1 MKKLI
6 WLVLVITII
15 ACESKKG
22 SETKE
27 MPLNT
32 HFQEPH
38 RLQFHFSPKEK
49 WMNDPN
55 GMVYHNGEYHLFY
68 QFYPDSTV
76 WGPMHWGHAVSKD
89 LLHWEHLPIAL
100 YPDDLGY
107 IFSGSAVLDK
117 QNTSGFGSIEN
128 PPLVAIFTYHDIAG
142 ERAGDI
148 LFQTQAIAFSLDNG
162 RTWTKYDGNP
172 VIKNPGIKDFR
183 DPKVFWLDSE
193 NKWIMA
199 LAVKDHISFYS
210 SKNLRDWKQESD
222 FGLTLG
228 AHGGVWECPDLFR
241 LDDQW
246 VLLVSI
252 NPGGPNGGSATQYFV
267 GDFDGKTFT
276 PQDGQTRWLDY
287 GRDNY
292 AGITWSN
299 IPDEDG
305 RKIFIGW
312 MSNWDYANVV
322 PTEKWRSAM
331 TLPRFLSLDKNKDGY
346 IVKSTLI
353 KEVEMLH
360 GSSQKLSATHEKV
373 ITLNPAGWALYDLNL
388 ELAAPSSPIPSFEI
402 QLFNEVG
409 DTLKLGYDSEEKQ
422 FYINRDKAGKNDF
435 ADNFKGIQTAPLSIE
450 GKTTSIRLLVDV
462 GSVEIFINEGE
473 LAMTSL
479 FFPQQPMNKAQMT
492 IETTQPCS
500 VNGNIFE
507 MKSIWN

>member
-1 MKKLI
+1 MKKIIFLI
-6 WLVLVITII
+6 ALISII
-15 ACESKKG
+15 ACESQ
-22 SETKE
+22 KE
-27 MPLNT
+27 SNQNEKALDT
-32 HFQEPH
+32 EYQEKH

-68 QFYPDSTV
+68 QYYPDSTV
-76 WGPMHWGHAVSKD
+76 WGPMHWGHAISKD

-100 YPDDLGY
+100 YPDSLGY

-117 QNTSGFGSIEN
+117 DNTSGFGAKN
-128 PPLVAIFTYHDIAG
+128 PPLIAIYTYHDIVG
-142 ERAGDI
+142 ERAGGV
-148 LFQTQAIAFSLDNG
+148 LYQTQAIAYSLDNG
-162 RTWTKYDGNP
+162 RNWTKYEGNP

-183 DPKVFWLDSE
+183 DPKVFWLE
-193 NKWIMA
+193 GANKWMMA

-210 SKNLRDWKQESD
+210 SKNLKDWTHESD
-222 FGLTLG
+222 FGINLG
-228 AHGGVWECPDLFR
+228 AHGGVWECPDLFK
-241 LDDQW
+241 LNDKW

-276 PQDGQTRWLDY
+276 PQDDKTRWLDY

-292 AGITWSN
+292 AGVTWSN

-305 RKIFIGW
+305 RKIFMGW

-331 TLPRFLSLDKNKDGY
+331 TLPRKLTLDKNNDGF

-353 KEVEMLH
+353 NEVELLH
-360 GSSQKLSATHEKV
+360 GSAQNLSAANERV
-373 ITLNPAGWALYDLNL
+373 ITLNPSNWTLYDLNF
-388 ELAAPSSPIPSFEI
+388 ELTSESRSTPSFEI
-402 QLFNEVG
+402 QLSNEMG
-409 DTLKLGYDSEEKQ
+409 DTLILGYNSNEKQ

-435 ADNFKGIQTAPLSIE
+435 ADNFKGIQTAPLSLN
-450 GKTTSIRLLVDV
+450 GNTASVRLLSDI
-462 GSVEIFINEGE
+462 GSVEIFIND

-479 FFPQQPMNKAQMT
+479 FFPQQPMNKAQLI
-492 IETTQPCS
+492 IETTEPCS
-500 VNGNIFE
+500 VKGNIYE
-507 MKSIWN
+507 MKSIWQ